1 MVFSSKDKKQ
11 KKSCS
16 AEWCIIDMEIT
27 IEMNSI
33 YLCFRKASQKVVK
46 LQVRL
51 IASEMNYFSS
61 PSSRFFKLAI

>member
-16 AEWCIIDMEIT
+16 AGWCIIDMEIT
-27 IEMNSI
+27 IENSI